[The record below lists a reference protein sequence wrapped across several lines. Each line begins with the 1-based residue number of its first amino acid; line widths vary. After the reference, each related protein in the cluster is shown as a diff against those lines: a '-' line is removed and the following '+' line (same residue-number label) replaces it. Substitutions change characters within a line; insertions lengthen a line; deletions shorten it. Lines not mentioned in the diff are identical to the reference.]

1 MTILRSTWRLS
12 LYLFASLGAF
22 LLVALPV
29 LQGDFQLEFY
39 VDTDTYEP
47 LARTMPLSF
56 NLISVSTNLF
66 GPVLILKALGGNRFL
81 VYLFN
86 VACLAAAYAVVVRTF
101 AVHRLRFLFY
111 LMLTPLMLT
120 SLLSI
125 NKEIVAVAAIAFF
138 AASLHSGRRWQLLVA
153 LLMSFLV
160 RWQMTLFMLTFM
172 ALASPLNPWRR
183 RRLLSVI
190 LLTAAISVVY
200 VHNLETFRRL
210 DQVAL
215 LGAQQATEGSGLYH
229 VFQTVQNHYGYIL
242 VFIPKT
248 LHQMVGP
255 ISRVGKVTEVEN
267 FFNNDV
273 IFSHCVAT
281 AILLLVALWRRR
293 IRLDLDPI
301 YIAAVYAA
309 VFGLSPIFSPR
320 YFLPIYVLVAIA
332 ISLRPA
338 AGPASP
344 AAEPDGQP
352 SLALAPAG
360 G

>member
-1 MTILRSTWRLS
+1 MTILRSTWRLW
-12 LYLFASLGAF
+12 LYLLASLGVF
-22 LLVALPV
+22 LVVALPT
-29 LQGDFQLEFY
+29 LRGEMKLEFY

-47 LARTMPLSF
+47 LARTMPLTF
-56 NLISVSTNLF
+56 DLISVGANLF
-66 GPVLILKALGGNRFL
+66 GPLLILKVLGGDRFL

-86 VACLAAAYAVVVRTF
+86 VVCLTAAFAVVVRTF
-101 AVHRLRFLFY
+101 PVNRVQFLFY
-111 LMLTPLMLT
+111 LMLTPLMFT

-138 AASLHSGRRWQLLVA
+138 AAYYRSGRRWQLVVGLIT
-153 LLMSFLV
+153 SFLV

-172 ALASPLNPWRR
+172 AVASPLNPWRR
-183 RRLLSVI
+183 RRLLSVF

-200 VHNLETFRRL
+200 VHNLRTFQRL

-215 LGAQQATEGSGLYH
+215 LGAQQATEGSGLYRI
-229 VFQTVQNHYGYIL
+229 FQTAQNHYGYVL

-255 ISRVGKVTEVEN
+255 ISRVDRVTEVEN

-281 AILLLVALWRRR
+281 VILLLVALWRRR

-301 YIAAVYAA
+301 YIAVVYAA

-332 ISLRPA
+332 ISLRSAARPA
-338 AGPASP
+338 PPAP
-344 AAEPDGQP
+344 EPDGQP